1 MAPECNNKDARALG
15 VFEVACAMRAG
26 RISAGAN
33 INYR

>member
-1 MAPECNNKDARALG
+1 MAPECINKDVCALR

-33 INYR
+33 ISYR